1 MVTAVEAI
9 TNQAAFRLSFVVRFV
24 RDTTGGLAIV
34 S

>member
-1 MVTAVEAI
+1 MVTTVEAI
-9 TNQAAFRLSFVVRFV
+9 TTQAAFRLSFVVRFI

>member
-1 MVTAVEAI
+1 MVTTVKAI
-9 TNQAAFRLSFVVRFV
+9 TAQAAFRLSVVVRFI